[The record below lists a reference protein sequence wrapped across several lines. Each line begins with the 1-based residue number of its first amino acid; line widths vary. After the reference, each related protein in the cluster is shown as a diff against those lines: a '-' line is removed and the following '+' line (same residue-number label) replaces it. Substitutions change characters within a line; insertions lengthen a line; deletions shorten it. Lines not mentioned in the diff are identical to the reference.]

1 MNTPRVW
8 KQILSGMLFL
18 AAGAA
23 HASLTPISV
32 PEIKLK
38 NIPPMSNSAVSVFY
52 AIGSKAT
59 NTPFIRK
66 ISAGPVHADI
76 HSDGTASF
84 DAISV
89 PRSGFQIFGYLVFVV
104 HPTSFE
110 PAHICNVWGSIP
122 GNDGITDQSCPDD
135 YMKSIKTYYR
145 RVDLTDDKTKISAIE
160 GNAIDGT
167 SPIVIDLGAK

>member
-8 KQILSGMLFL
+8 KLILSGMLFL
-18 AAGAA
+18 MAGAA
-23 HASLTPISV
+23 HAALTPISV
-32 PEIKLK
+32 PQIQLK
-38 NIPPMSNSAVSVFY
+38 NIPQMSNSAVSVFY

-66 ISAGPVHADI
+66 ISAGPVRADI
-76 HSDGTASF
+76 HSNGSASF

-89 PRSGFQIFGYLVFVV
+89 PRSGFQIFGYLVFIV
-104 HPTSFE
+104 HPANIDS
-110 PAHICNVWGSIP
+110 AHICNVWGSIP
-122 GNDGITDQSCPDD
+122 GPEGIIDGACTDD

-145 RVDLTDDKTKISAIE
+145 RVDLTEDKTKISAIE